1 MPPEGRRC
9 RTGAKMPVNGAPDE
23 LRLNVY
29 ARAARD
35 GEDTGKERMNMTE
48 KKVIGLREMKE
59 GRKGRILRVGADGEL
74 GRRIRD
80 MGLVP
85 GVEVEVVG
93 HAPLRD
99 PVALRLSGVT
109 LALRNREADYIS
121 MEVDA

>member
-1 MPPEGRRC
+1 MMES
-9 RTGAKMPVNGAPDE
+9 KS
-23 LRLNVY
+23 
-29 ARAARD
+29 
-35 GEDTGKERMNMTE
+35 
-48 KKVIGLREMKE
+48 IGLREMKE
-59 GRKGRILRVGADGEL
+59 GQKGRILRVGADGEV

-93 HAPLRD
+93 LAPLRD

-121 MEVDA
+121 VEVKA

>member
-1 MPPEGRRC
+1 MVPPTRVPYGLLCGSE
-9 RTGAKMPVNGAPDE
+9 
-23 LRLNVY
+23 
-29 ARAARD
+29 RAARA
-35 GEDTGKERMNMTE
+35 
-48 KKVIGLREMKE
+48 
-59 GRKGRILRVGADGEL
+59 GAEPHIPRGEL

-80 MGLVP
+80 MGLIP

-121 MEVDA
+121 VEVKA